1 MLAGIRKEF
10 RKRLDGIPTSSA
22 LTLCDYI
29 LAVKAETS
37 LSDSY
42 RKITLNTLCY
52 LSKYHNNKPFKSMTR
67 ENIPLYLDHFRKQES
82 EDPSHKWIGTYN
94 LCLNVI
100 SKFFR

>member
-1 MLAGIRKEF
+1 VLADIRKEF

-22 LTLCDYI
+22 LILCDYI
-29 LAVKAETS
+29 LAVKAD

-42 RKITLNTLCY
+42 RKIILNTLCY

-67 ENIPLYLDHFRKQES
+67 EDILLYLGHFRKQES